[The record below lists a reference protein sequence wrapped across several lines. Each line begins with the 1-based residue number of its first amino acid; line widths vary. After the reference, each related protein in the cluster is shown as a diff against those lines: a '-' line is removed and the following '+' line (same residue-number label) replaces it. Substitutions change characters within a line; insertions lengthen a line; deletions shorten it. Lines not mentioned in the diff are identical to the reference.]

1 MTSSAQRIKGLLA
14 AIALLASIAPSP
26 QARAEE
32 HDLCAQVAACRIASQ
47 AELDEL
53 RGGFHVDTPHGRL
66 QVGIGITREVSVN
79 DRVVAVSRLVIP
91 DLARRD
97 ASLEGG
103 GLVVQNGLGNHAPQV
118 SAALTTSTSLP
129 IIVQNTLD
137 NQKLGTVTIIDA
149 SVNSLSLLRSIR
161 MDEMMSRATAASGR

>member
-1 MTSSAQRIKGLLA
+1 MFHWTRLLGVA
-14 AIALLASIAPSP
+14 VLGCIALCPPAM
-26 QARAEE
+26 AEE
-32 HDLCAQVAACRIASQ
+32 YDVCAQAAACRLASQ

-53 RGGFHVDTPHGRL
+53 RGGFQIDTPHGRL

-91 DLARRD
+91 DLGRRD
-97 ASLEGG
+97 ARLEGG
-103 GLVVQNGLGNHAPQV
+103 ALLVQNGLGNHLPQV

-149 SVNSLSLLRSIR
+149 SVNSMSLLRSIR

>member
-1 MTSSAQRIKGLLA
+1 MISRAQHTEYRLLA
-14 AIALLASIAPSP
+14 VALLACIALPL
-26 QARAEE
+26 QARADEY
-32 HDLCAQVAACRIASQ
+32 DMCAQVAACRMASP

-66 QVGIGITREVSVN
+66 HVGIGITRAVSVN
-79 DRVVAVSRLVIP
+79 DQVVAVSKLVIP
-91 DLARRD
+91 DFMRRNAQLD
-97 ASLEGG
+97 GG
-103 GLVVQNGLGNHAPQV
+103 ALVVQNGRGNQAPQV
-118 SAALTTSTSLP
+118 SAALTTATSLP
-129 IIVQNTLD
+129 IVVQNTLD